1 LCYNERKD
9 KREGTAMA
17 QAKRQASKHAEVCA
31 RIDSGRNQKPV
42 ESITIAIEWFRSRT
56 YGLVP
61 HATAWVSYKDG
72 STELRE
78 GYEAPGRGYDK
89 EGTLIAGVFNDFLK
103 YKLYDLTGKTKP
115 YGVYIGPD
123 PYYSY
128 GIGATCFYAIAEYIG
143 GTFEYVAGGK
153 RFNVYK
159 YTDKA

>member
-1 LCYNERKD
+1 MERLERK
-9 KREGTAMA
+9 GTAMA

-56 YGLVP
+56 YGLAP
-61 HATAWVSYKDG
+61 RATAWVSYKDG

-78 GYEAPGRGYDK
+78 GYKAPGWGYDK
-89 EGTLIAGVFNDFLK
+89 WESTLIAGVFNDFLK
-103 YKLYDLTGKTKP
+103 YKLYDGDLTGKTKP
-115 YGVYIGPD
+115 YGVFIGPD

-128 GIGATCFYAIAEYIG
+128 GIGVFSFYAIAEYIG
-143 GTFEYVAGGK
+143 GTFEYVASGK